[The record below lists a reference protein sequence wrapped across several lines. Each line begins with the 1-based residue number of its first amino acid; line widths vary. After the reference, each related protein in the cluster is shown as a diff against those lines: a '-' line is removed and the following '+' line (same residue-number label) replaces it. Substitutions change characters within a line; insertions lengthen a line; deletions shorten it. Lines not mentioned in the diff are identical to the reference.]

1 MFDREEYV
9 EEEREKSKQKYRRR
23 KNLDNLTT

>member
-1 MFDREEYV
+1 MYAREGYV
-9 EEEREKSKQKYRRR
+9 EEEKEKSKQKYRRR